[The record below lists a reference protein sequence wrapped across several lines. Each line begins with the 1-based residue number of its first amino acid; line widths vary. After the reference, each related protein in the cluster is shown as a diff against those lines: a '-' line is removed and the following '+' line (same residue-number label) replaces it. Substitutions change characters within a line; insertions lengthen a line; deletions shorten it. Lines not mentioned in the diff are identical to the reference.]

1 MDADHILVLGAVIA
15 ALGLPATVSAWSDGR
30 RPWAALVALLVGGG
44 IMAAACVAHPGGYLL
59 TDLPHVFL
67 SVVADIIH

>member
-15 ALGLPATVSAWSDGR
+15 ALGLPAAVSAWSDGR

-44 IMAAACVAHPGGYLL
+44 IMAAAWVAHPGGYLL
-59 TDLPHVFL
+59 AELPHVFL
-67 SVVADIIH
+67 GVVADIIH